1 MKNRDIR
8 DLEENLVAVLNDSPV
23 MIEAK
28 RYVILSVLRLV
39 EKEAD
44 KEIIRENYE
53 ETMQN
58 TPIEEKGERNAESTR
73 Q

>member
-1 MKNRDIR
+1 MRNREIR
-8 DLEENLVAVLNDSPV
+8 QLEENLVSVLNDSPV

-28 RYVILSVLRLV
+28 RYVVLSVLRLV

-73 Q
+73 

>member
-1 MKNRDIR
+1 MRNREIR
-8 DLEENLVAVLNDSPV
+8 QLEENLIAVLNDSPV

-28 RYVILSVLRLV
+28 RFVVMSVLRLV

-58 TPIEEKGERNAESTR
+58 TPIEEKGERNAEST
-73 Q
+73 

>member
-1 MKNRDIR
+1 MQNRDMR
-8 DLEENLVAVLNDSPV
+8 NLEETLISVLNESPV
-23 MIEAK
+23 IMEAK
-28 RYVILSVLRLV
+28 KYVLLSVLRLV

-58 TPIEEKGERNAESTR
+58 TPIEEKGERNAESA
-73 Q
+73 

>member
-1 MKNRDIR
+1 MQNREIR
-8 DLEENLVAVLNDSPV
+8 QLEENLVSVLNDSPV

-28 RYVILSVLRLV
+28 RFVVLSVLRLV
-39 EKEAD
+39 EREAD

-58 TPIEEKGERNAESTR
+58 TPIEEKGERNAEST
-73 Q
+73 

>member
-1 MKNRDIR
+1 MQNREIR
-8 DLEENLVAVLNDSPV
+8 QLEENLVAVLNDSPV

-28 RYVILSVLRLV
+28 RYVVLSVLRLV
-39 EKEAD
+39 EREAD

-58 TPIEEKGERNAESTR
+58 TPIEEKGERNAEST
-73 Q
+73 

>member
-28 RYVILSVLRLV
+28 RYVVLSVLRLV

-53 ETMQN
+53 EAMQN
-58 TPIEEKGERNAESTR
+58 TPIEEKGERDAEGTR
-73 Q
+73 

>member
-1 MKNRDIR
+1 MRNREIR
-8 DLEENLVAVLNDSPV
+8 QLEENLISVLNDSPV

-28 RYVILSVLRLV
+28 RYVVMSVLRLV

-58 TPIEEKGERNAESTR
+58 TPIEEKGERNAESA
-73 Q
+73 

>member
-1 MKNRDIR
+1 MRNRDIR
-8 DLEENLVAVLNDSPV
+8 ELEENLISVLNTSPV

-28 RYVILSVLRLV
+28 RYVVLSVLRLV

-58 TPIEEKGERNAESTR
+58 TPIEEKGERNAESA
-73 Q
+73 

>member
-1 MKNRDIR
+1 MCNRDIR
-8 DLEENLVAVLNDSPV
+8 ELEESLVAVLNSSPV

-28 RYVILSVLRLV
+28 RYVVLSVLRLV

-58 TPIEEKGERNAESTR
+58 TPIEEKGERNAEST
-73 Q
+73 

>member
-1 MKNRDIR
+1 MRNREIR
-8 DLEENLVAVLNDSPV
+8 QLEENLISVLNDSPV

-28 RYVILSVLRLV
+28 RYVVLSVLRLV

-58 TPIEEKGERNAESTR
+58 TPIEEKGERDAEGAR
-73 Q
+73 

>member
-1 MKNRDIR
+1 MWNRDIR
-8 DLEENLVAVLNDSPV
+8 QLEENLVAVLNDSPV

-28 RYVILSVLRLV
+28 RYVVLSVLRLV

-58 TPIEEKGERNAESTR
+58 TPIEEKGERNAESA
-73 Q
+73 

>member
-1 MKNRDIR
+1 MRNREIR
-8 DLEENLVAVLNDSPV
+8 QLEENLISVLNDSPV

-28 RYVILSVLRLV
+28 RFVVMSVLRLV

-73 Q
+73 

>member
-28 RYVILSVLRLV
+28 RYVVLSVLRLV
-39 EKEAD
+39 EMEAD

-58 TPIEEKGERNAESTR
+58 TPIEEKGERDAEGTR
-73 Q
+73 

>member
-1 MKNRDIR
+1 MRNREIR
-8 DLEENLVAVLNDSPV
+8 QLEENLISVLNDSPV

-28 RYVILSVLRLV
+28 RYVVMSVLRLV

-58 TPIEEKGERNAESTR
+58 TPIEEKGERNAEGTR
-73 Q
+73 

>member
-1 MKNRDIR
+1 MRNLEIR
-8 DLEENLVAVLNDSPV
+8 QLEENLVSVLNDSPV

-28 RYVILSVLRLV
+28 RYVVLSVLRLV

-73 Q
+73 

>member
-1 MKNRDIR
+1 MQNRNVR
-8 DLEENLVAVLNDSPV
+8 ELEENLISVLNASPV

-28 RYVILSVLRLV
+28 RYVVLSVLRLV

-58 TPIEEKGERNAESTR
+58 TPIEEKGERNAESA
-73 Q
+73 

>member
-1 MKNRDIR
+1 MRNRDIR
-8 DLEENLVAVLNDSPV
+8 QLEENLVAVLNDSPV

-28 RYVILSVLRLV
+28 RYVVLSVLRLV

-58 TPIEEKGERNAESTR
+58 TPIEEKGERDAEGTR
-73 Q
+73 

>member
-1 MKNRDIR
+1 MRNRDIR
-8 DLEENLVAVLNDSPV
+8 QLEENLVAVLNDSPV

-28 RYVILSVLRLV
+28 RYVVMSVLRLV

-53 ETMQN
+53 EAMQN

-73 Q
+73 

>member
-1 MKNRDIR
+1 MRNREIR
-8 DLEENLVAVLNDSPV
+8 QLEENLISVLNDSPV

-28 RYVILSVLRLV
+28 RYVVLSVLRLV

-58 TPIEEKGERNAESTR
+58 TPIEEKGERDAEGTR
-73 Q
+73 

>member
-1 MKNRDIR
+1 MRNREIR
-8 DLEENLVAVLNDSPV
+8 QLEENLVSVLNDSPI

-28 RYVILSVLRLV
+28 RYVVLSVLRLV

-73 Q
+73 

>member
-1 MKNRDIR
+1 MRNREIR
-8 DLEENLVAVLNDSPV
+8 QLEESLVSVLNDSPV

-28 RYVILSVLRLV
+28 RYVVLSVLRLV

-58 TPIEEKGERNAESTR
+58 TPIEEKGERDAEGTR
-73 Q
+73 